1 MAKPLFKN
9 YSYSFTKSEAKL
21 LSNFCRTLLK
31 QMSTDEKFY
40 QDVRAFTSINEKLLS
55 GDTEIKFTKEEKT
68 KLTFRLKENLE
79 AMKKQMKK
87 GFFIRRW
94 IYKSAHAQFS
104 NILETH
110 FKD

>member
-9 YSYSFTKSEAKL
+9 YSYSFSKNEIKL
-21 LSNFCRTLLK
+21 LTNFCKTLLK
-31 QMSTDEKFY
+31 QMSADEKFY
-40 QDVRAFTSINEKLLS
+40 QDVRAFSSINEKLLS

-68 KLTFRLKENLE
+68 KLTFRLKENME
-79 AMKKQMKK
+79 NMKKEMKK

-94 IYKSAHAQFS
+94 IYKSAFKQYSDIF
-104 NILETH
+104 ETH